1 MLKIQK
7 LSEDGNGLIKNV
19 QGKIGKPLDTKGYR
33 NISSMHHYHVIIFDT
48 VRKTNNNDK
57 VIYV

>member
-19 QGKIGKPLDTKGYR
+19 QGKIGKPLDTKVER
-33 NISSMHHYHVIIFDT
+33 LSEHVIYASLSCYYI
-48 VRKTNNNDK
+48 
-57 VIYV
+57 